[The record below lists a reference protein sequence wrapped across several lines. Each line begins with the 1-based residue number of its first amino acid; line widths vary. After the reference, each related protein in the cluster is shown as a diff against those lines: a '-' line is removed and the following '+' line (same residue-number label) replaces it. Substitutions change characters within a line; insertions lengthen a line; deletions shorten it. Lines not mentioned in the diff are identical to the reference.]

1 MMGLQIV
8 LIMGMCALP
17 LAALIILVVC
27 VAQDVQSNRQLKYF
41 KKLLYQ
47 HREVYGMGWNQT
59 MMSKM
64 QGLPVESR
72 IRILEHQL
80 HLKPAQVALRKN

>member
-1 MMGLQIV
+1 MNGLTIV
-8 LIMGMCALP
+8 MIMGMCALP
-17 LAALIILVVC
+17 LAGLIILAAC
-27 VAQDVQSNRQLKYF
+27 ICSDIQSNRQLKYF

-47 HREVYGMGWNQT
+47 HREVYGIGWNQT
-59 MMSKM
+59 MMIKM

-80 HLKPAQVALRKN
+80 HLKPARIALRKN

>member
-17 LAALIILVVC
+17 AAALIIVVTC
-27 VAQDVQSNRQLKYF
+27 IVQDIQSNRQLKYF

-47 HREVYGMGWNQT
+47 HREVYGIGWNQT

>member
-17 LAALIILVVC
+17 LAALIILGACVV
-27 VAQDVQSNRQLKYF
+27 QDIQSNRQLKYF

-47 HREVYGMGWNQT
+47 HREVYGIGWNQT

-64 QGLPVESR
+64 QGLSVESR

>member
-1 MMGLQIV
+1 MTGMTIV
-8 LIMGMCALP
+8 LVMGMFALP
-17 LAALIILVVC
+17 VAAVIILAVC
-27 VAQDVQSNRQLKYF
+27 IVQDVKSNRQLKYF

-47 HREVYGMGWNQT
+47 HRDVYGMSWNQT
-59 MMSKM
+59 MMNKM

-80 HLKPAQVALRKN
+80 RLKPAQVALRKN

>member
-17 LAALIILVVC
+17 AAALIVVVTC
-27 VAQDVQSNRQLKYF
+27 IVQDIQSNRQLKYF

-47 HREVYGMGWNQT
+47 HREVYGIGWNQT